1 MHSLAVMDDILGL
14 SPLEEVAYIII
25 QVRSLSLRHRKP
37 VCIPVRRATTFICEK
52 IHLVARPSSREVH
65 TETAMS
71 HAEVA

>member
-25 QVRSLSLRHRKP
+25 QVRSLPLRHQKS
-37 VCIPVRRATTFICEK
+37 VCIPVCSTTAFICEK
-52 IHLVARPSSREVH
+52 VHLVARPSSREVH